1 LPLQSIE
8 NRKEFDVRYQTSLAL
23 LWR

>member
-8 NRKEFDVRYQTSLAL
+8 NRKEFDVRYQTPLAL